1 MCGIIGGYNIDNIN
15 LGLDAIQHRGQDH
28 RDIKQIESVSFGHV
42 KLSIMDTSYLSHQ
55 PFTVGEI
62 TIIFNGSIWNF
73 REIRKYLINTYNIK
87 FNTDGD
93 TEVLA
98 HLLDKE
104 DLSGLDK
111 VQGMFAVAWTKG
123 NNDITIARDRHGE
136 VPLHYSLLENSIF
149 PHFIFAS
156 EIKGLR
162 AMDIDYSIINML
174 LPGSYI
180 RATNLNSIKTEKGL
194 WYDIRQN
201 LKKNLFT
208 DRDSA
213 SKHIKTLVEQGSIE
227 RTVSAVPVCSL
238 LSGGVDSSVIT
249 LAAMKNIPNLVS
261 YIAVHDEKS
270 KDLRCAREVAEML
283 NIELVEVKV
292 EPPTVDDV
300 KDIINT
306 IEMNYK
312 AQIEIAWPCIKLA
325 QRIASD
331 GFKVVL
337 SGEGSDELWAS
348 YGMSYHGIEEHGFE
362 EYRLRLFG
370 SQERKNFSR
379 CNKIFMKYGVE
390 CRLPF
395 LNTELVETALGMEQ
409 DIVWDTKSRP
419 KAVLQDSY
427 VNLLPEEIIKR
438 PKMAFQDGMG
448 IKNEFAKILDKN
460 PKTYYNETYNKI
472 FGV

>member
-1 MCGIIGGYNIDNIN
+1 MCGIIGGFNLDNIN
-15 LGLDAIQHRGQDH
+15 LGLDSIQHRGPDYKQ
-28 RDIKQIESVSFGHV
+28 IKQIESVSFGHV
-42 KLSIMDTSYLSHQ
+42 RLAIMDTSDLSHQ
-55 PFTVGEI
+55 PFTVGGI
-62 TIIFNGSIWNF
+62 TIIFNGAIWNF
-73 REIRKYLINTYNIK
+73 REIRQYLIDTYNIN

-104 DLSGLDK
+104 DLSGLDRI
-111 VQGMFAVAWTKG
+111 QGMFVVAWTRG
-123 NNDITIARDRHGE
+123 NEDITVARDRHGE
-136 VPLHYSLLENSIF
+136 TPLHYSLLENSLF
-149 PHFIFAS
+149 PHFTFSS

-162 AMDIDYSIINML
+162 AMGIHYSTINML
-174 LPGSYI
+174 SPGSYI
-180 RATNLNSIKTEKGL
+180 RATNLDSIKTEKGL

-213 SKHIKTLVEQGSIE
+213 SQHIKTLVESGSLE
-227 RTVSAVPVCSL
+227 RTVSAVPVCVL
-238 LSGGVDSSVIT
+238 LSGGVDSSVIA
-249 LAAMKNIPNLVS
+249 LAALKNIPNLTS
-261 YIAVHDEKS
+261 YIAVHNEKS
-270 KDLRCAREVAEML
+270 KDLYCAREVAEML
-283 NIELVEVKV
+283 NIELVAVKV
-292 EPPTVDDV
+292 EPPIVDDV

-306 IEMNYK
+306 IEMPYK
-312 AQIEIAWPCIKLA
+312 AQVEIAWPCIKLA

-337 SGEGSDELWAS
+337 SGEGSDELWGS
-348 YGMSYHGIEEHGFE
+348 YGMSYHGIKEHGYE

-370 SQERKNFSR
+370 SQERKNFAR

-409 DIVWDTKSRP
+409 DIVWNTKSRP

-427 VNLLPEEIIKR
+427 VNLLPEQIIKR

-448 IKNEFAKILDKN
+448 IKEEFKKVLDKS
-460 PKTYYNETYNKI
+460 PKVYYNETYNKI

>member
-1 MCGIIGGYNIDNIN
+1 MCGIIGGFNIDNIN

-42 KLSIMDTSYLSHQ
+42 RLSIMDTSNLSHQ
-55 PFTVGEI
+55 PFSVGEI
-62 TIIFNGSIWNF
+62 TIIFNGAIWNF

-104 DLSGLDK
+104 DLSGLDR

-123 NNDITIARDRHGE
+123 NDDITIARDRHGE
-136 VPLHYSLLENSIF
+136 VPLHYSLLENSLF

-156 EIKGLR
+156 EIKGHR
-162 AMDIDYSIINML
+162 AMGVDYSTINML
-174 LPGSYI
+174 SPGSFI
-180 RATNLNSIKTEKGL
+180 RATNTDGIKTEKGL

-213 SKHIKTLVEQGSIE
+213 SKHIKNLVEQGSIE

-249 LAAMKNIPNLVS
+249 LAAMNNIPNLVS
-261 YIAVHDEKS
+261 YIAVHDENS

>member
-1 MCGIIGGYNIDNIN
+1 MCGIIGGFNPDNIN
-15 LGLDAIQHRGQDH
+15 LGLDSIQHRGPDYKQ
-28 RDIKQIESVSFGHV
+28 IKQIESVSFGHV
-42 KLSIMDTSYLSHQ
+42 RLAIMDTSDLSHQ
-55 PFTVGEI
+55 PFTVGGI
-62 TIIFNGSIWNF
+62 TIIFNGAIWNF
-73 REIRKYLINTYNIK
+73 REIRQYLIDTYNIN

-104 DLSGLDK
+104 DLSGLDRI
-111 VQGMFAVAWTKG
+111 QGMFVVAWTRG
-123 NNDITIARDRHGE
+123 NEDITVARDRHGE
-136 VPLHYSLLENSIF
+136 TPLHYSLLENSLF
-149 PHFIFAS
+149 PHFTFSS

-162 AMDIDYSIINML
+162 AMGIHYSTINML
-174 LPGSYI
+174 SPGSYI
-180 RATNLNSIKTEKGL
+180 RATNLDSIKTEKGL

-213 SKHIKTLVEQGSIE
+213 SQHIKTLVESGSLE
-227 RTVSAVPVCSL
+227 RTVSAVPVCVL
-238 LSGGVDSSVIT
+238 LSGGVDSSVIA
-249 LAAMKNIPNLVS
+249 LAALKNIPNLTS
-261 YIAVHDEKS
+261 YIAVHNEKS
-270 KDLRCAREVAEML
+270 KDLYCAREVAEML

-292 EPPTVDDV
+292 EPPIVDDV

-306 IEMNYK
+306 IEMPYK
-312 AQIEIAWPCIKLA
+312 AQVEIAWPCIKLA
-325 QRIASD
+325 QRITSD

-337 SGEGSDELWAS
+337 SGEGSDELWGS
-348 YGMSYHGIEEHGFE
+348 YGMSYHGIKEHGYE

-370 SQERKNFSR
+370 SQERKNFAR

-409 DIVWDTKSRP
+409 DIVWNTKSRP

-427 VNLLPEEIIKR
+427 VNLLPEQIIKR

-448 IKNEFAKILDKN
+448 IKEEFKKVLDKS
-460 PKTYYNETYNKI
+460 PKVYYNETYNKI

>member
-1 MCGIIGGYNIDNIN
+1 MCGIIGGYNINDIN
-15 LGLDAIQHRGQDH
+15 RGLDAINHRGQDH

-42 KLSIMDTSYLSHQ
+42 RLSIMDTSDLSNQ
-55 PFTVGEI
+55 PMTVGET
-62 TIIFNGSIWNF
+62 TIIFNGAIWNF
-73 REIRKYLINTYNIK
+73 REIREDLIKTYNIK

-98 HLLDKE
+98 HLLDRE
-104 DLSGLDK
+104 GLSSLDK
-111 VQGMFAVAWTKG
+111 IQGMFAVAWTKG

-136 VPLHYSLLENSIF
+136 VPLHYSLLENSLF
-149 PHFIFAS
+149 PHFVFCS

-162 AMDIDYSIINML
+162 ALGIDNSIINML
-174 LPGSYI
+174 QPGSYI
-180 RATNLNSIKTEKGL
+180 RTTNLDSIKTEKGL

-201 LKKNLFT
+201 IKTNLFT

-213 SKHIKTLVEQGSIE
+213 SKHIKTLVEKGSIE

-249 LAAMKNIPNLVS
+249 LAAMQNIPNLVS
-261 YIAVHDEKS
+261 YIAVYNEKS
-270 KDLRCAREVAEML
+270 KDLKCARDVSEML
-283 NIELVEVKV
+283 NIELIEVKV

-306 IEMNYK
+306 IEMKYK
-312 AQIEIAWPCIKLA
+312 AQVEIAWPCIKLA

-331 GFKVVL
+331 GFRVVL

-348 YGMSYHGIEEHGFE
+348 YGMSYHGIKTHGWD
-362 EYRLRLFG
+362 EYRIKLFG
-370 SQERKNFSR
+370 SQERKNFAR

-395 LNTELVETALGMEQ
+395 LNTELVETALGMKQ

-427 VNLLPEEIIKR
+427 INLLPEEIIKR
-438 PKMAFQDGMG
+438 PKLAFQDGMG
-448 IKNEFAKILDKN
+448 IKEEFVNILDKN
-460 PKTYYNETYNKI
+460 PKVMYNKTYNEI
-472 FGV
+472 FGT

>member
-15 LGLDAIQHRGQDH
+15 LGLDAINHRGQDA
-28 RDIKQIESVSFGHV
+28 RDIKNIDCVSFGHV
-42 KLSIMDTSYLSHQ
+42 RLSIMDTSDLSNQ
-55 PFTVGEI
+55 PMTVGET
-62 TIIFNGSIWNF
+62 TIVYNGAIWNY
-73 REIRKYLINTYNIK
+73 RDIKQYLIKTYNIK
-87 FNTDGD
+87 FYTDGD

-104 DLSGLDK
+104 DLSGLSK
-111 VQGMFAVAWTKG
+111 IQGMFAVAWTKG
-123 NNDITIARDRHGE
+123 NNDITLARDRHGE
-136 VPLHYSLLENSIF
+136 VPIHYSLLENSIY
-149 PHFIFAS
+149 PHFIFCS

-162 AMDIDYSIINML
+162 SLGIGHSVIKML
-174 LPGSYI
+174 RPGAY
-180 RATNLNSIKTEKGL
+180 IKTKDSNNIKMEEGL

-201 LKKNLFT
+201 LKSNLFT
-208 DRDSA
+208 NRNSA
-213 SKHIKTLVEQGSIE
+213 SKHIKKLVEKGSIE
-227 RTVSAVPVCSL
+227 RTVSAVPVCTL
-238 LSGGVDSSVIT
+238 LSGGIDSSVIT
-249 LAAMKNIPNLVS
+249 LAAMQSIPNLVS
-261 YIAVHDEKS
+261 YIAVYDEKS
-270 KDLRCAREVAEML
+270 KDLKCARDVSEML
-283 NIELVEVKV
+283 NIDLIEVKV
-292 EPPTVDDV
+292 EAPTVEDI

-312 AQIEIAWPCIKLA
+312 AQVEIAWPCIKLA

-331 GFKVVL
+331 GFKVIL

-348 YGMSYHGIEEHGFE
+348 YGMSYHGIKTYGWD
-362 EYRLRLFG
+362 EYRIKLFG
-370 SQERKNFSR
+370 SQERKNFAR

-427 VNLLPEEIIKR
+427 INLLPEQITKR

-448 IKNEFAKILDKN
+448 IKEGFVNILDKK
-460 PKTYYNETYNKI
+460 PKVYYNEMYNKI

>member
-1 MCGIIGGYNIDNIN
+1 MCGIIGGFNLDNIN
-15 LGLDAIQHRGQDH
+15 LGLDSIQHRGPDYKQ
-28 RDIKQIESVSFGHV
+28 IKQIESVSFGHV
-42 KLSIMDTSYLSHQ
+42 RLAIMDTSDLSHQ
-55 PFTVGEI
+55 PFTVGGI
-62 TIIFNGSIWNF
+62 TIIFNGAIWNF
-73 REIRKYLINTYNIK
+73 REIREQLIDTYNIN

-104 DLSGLDK
+104 DLSGLDRI
-111 VQGMFAVAWTKG
+111 QGMFVVAWTRG
-123 NNDITIARDRHGE
+123 NEDITVARDRHGDT
-136 VPLHYSLLENSIF
+136 PLHYSLLENSLF
-149 PHFIFAS
+149 PHFTFSS

-162 AMDIDYSIINML
+162 AMGIHYSTINML
-174 LPGSYI
+174 SPGSYI
-180 RATNLNSIKTEKGL
+180 RATNLDSIKTEKGL

-213 SKHIKTLVEQGSIE
+213 SQHIKTLVESGSLE
-227 RTVSAVPVCSL
+227 RTVSAVPVCVL
-238 LSGGVDSSVIT
+238 LSGGVDSSVIA
-249 LAAMKNIPNLVS
+249 LAALKNIPNLTS
-261 YIAVHDEKS
+261 YIAVHNEKS
-270 KDLRCAREVAEML
+270 KDLYCAREVAEML

-292 EPPTVDDV
+292 EPPIVDDV

-306 IEMNYK
+306 IEMPYK
-312 AQIEIAWPCIKLA
+312 AQVEIAWPCIKLA

-337 SGEGSDELWAS
+337 SGEGSDELWGS
-348 YGMSYHGIEEHGFE
+348 YGMSYHGIKEHGYE

-370 SQERKNFSR
+370 SQERKNFAR

-409 DIVWDTKSRP
+409 DIVWNTKSRP

-427 VNLLPEEIIKR
+427 VNLLPEQIIKR

-448 IKNEFAKILDKN
+448 IKEEFKKVLDKS
-460 PKTYYNETYNKI
+460 PKVYYNETYNKI

>member
-1 MCGIIGGYNIDNIN
+1 
-15 LGLDAIQHRGQDH
+15 
-28 RDIKQIESVSFGHV
+28 
-42 KLSIMDTSYLSHQ
+42 
-55 PFTVGEI
+55 
-62 TIIFNGSIWNF
+62 
-73 REIRKYLINTYNIK
+73 
-87 FNTDGD
+87 
-93 TEVLA
+93 
-98 HLLDKE
+98 
-104 DLSGLDK
+104 
-111 VQGMFAVAWTKG
+111 
-123 NNDITIARDRHGE
+123 
-136 VPLHYSLLENSIF
+136 
-149 PHFIFAS
+149 
-156 EIKGLR
+156 
-162 AMDIDYSIINML
+162 
-174 LPGSYI
+174 
-180 RATNLNSIKTEKGL
+180 
-194 WYDIRQN
+194 
-201 LKKNLFT
+201 
-208 DRDSA
+208 
-213 SKHIKTLVEQGSIE
+213 
-227 RTVSAVPVCSL
+227 
-238 LSGGVDSSVIT
+238 
-249 LAAMKNIPNLVS
+249 
-261 YIAVHDEKS
+261 
-270 KDLRCAREVAEML
+270 ML

-409 DIVWDTKSRP
+409 DIVWDTKLRP

-427 VNLLPEEIIKR
+427 INLLPEEIVKR
-438 PKMAFQDGMG
+438 KKMAFQDGMG
-448 IKNEFAKILDKN
+448 IKEEFEKILDKS
-460 PKTYYNETYNKI
+460 PKMYYNETYNKI